1 MRLRAFRTM
10 QRCWSPVI
18 WYRTTAPVICAFAA
32 SSATS
37 RSLCCVSPAITT
49 SPRPCAENSK
59 ARRFRFAVR
68 TRRKA
73 GNSSCSTATTPAT
86 SAGACGRTN
95 PHGPPRPHPHR
106 PSTRWSVCIIT
117 PSPWAAAGWTPWAS
131 LSRKRSGASSIPTP
145 TSVPWCGDTS
155 TRRTMAGAATCACS
169 RLRRPAP
176 SSCPRAIGT
185 RSIRGR
191 PRTGISTCMPMA
203 ASTPRFI
210 GSSRCRC
217 ASHLHARPTSRL
229 GLILLGLLLCIT
241 VRADG
246 ALHSLWE
253 LHGKHNTVYLLGSI
267 HVLRPNDYPLAP
279 VVLDAY
285 THAGSLLME
294 VNLDEINSEQVQAE
308 MLASAIL
315 SDGKTLPDVLGKQR
329 YERAAALAHEIG
341 VELSKFD
348 QFAPWFA
355 AEAISEL
362 QLTQLGFQPENGV
375 EMYFMDRAHSD
386 GKSVDGL
393 ETVHDQI
400 SVFQNMSL
408 DAQAEYLLS
417 SLEQAHDLPKEVD
430 SMVRAWQRGDTRWF
444 ESELQSDLGHDPDLY
459 QSVLLARNR
468 KWVPKIEALLN
479 SDKNYLVIV
488 GTGHLAGRG
497 SVVDLL
503 KKDGIVAT
511 QR

>member
-1 MRLRAFRTM
+1 M
-10 QRCWSPVI
+10 
-18 WYRTTAPVICAFAA
+18 
-32 SSATS
+32 
-37 RSLCCVSPAITT
+37 
-49 SPRPCAENSK
+49 
-59 ARRFRFAVR
+59 
-68 TRRKA
+68 
-73 GNSSCSTATTPAT
+73 
-86 SAGACGRTN
+86 
-95 PHGPPRPHPHR
+95 
-106 PSTRWSVCIIT
+106 
-117 PSPWAAAGWTPWAS
+117 
-131 LSRKRSGASSIPTP
+131 
-145 TSVPWCGDTS
+145 
-155 TRRTMAGAATCACS
+155 
-169 RLRRPAP
+169 
-176 SSCPRAIGT
+176 
-185 RSIRGR
+185 
-191 PRTGISTCMPMA
+191 
-203 ASTPRFI
+203 
-210 GSSRCRC
+210 
-217 ASHLHARPTSRL
+217 HARPTSRL

-444 ESELQSDLGHDPDLY
+444 ESELQSDLGHDSDLY
-459 QSVLLARNR
+459 QSVLVARNR

-479 SDKNYLVIV
+479 GDKNYLVIV
-488 GTGHLAGRG
+488 GTGHLAGQG

>member
-1 MRLRAFRTM
+1 
-10 QRCWSPVI
+10 
-18 WYRTTAPVICAFAA
+18 
-32 SSATS
+32 
-37 RSLCCVSPAITT
+37 
-49 SPRPCAENSK
+49 
-59 ARRFRFAVR
+59 
-68 TRRKA
+68 
-73 GNSSCSTATTPAT
+73 
-86 SAGACGRTN
+86 
-95 PHGPPRPHPHR
+95 
-106 PSTRWSVCIIT
+106 
-117 PSPWAAAGWTPWAS
+117 
-131 LSRKRSGASSIPTP
+131 
-145 TSVPWCGDTS
+145 
-155 TRRTMAGAATCACS
+155 
-169 RLRRPAP
+169 
-176 SSCPRAIGT
+176 
-185 RSIRGR
+185 
-191 PRTGISTCMPMA
+191 
-203 ASTPRFI
+203 
-210 GSSRCRC
+210 
-217 ASHLHARPTSRL
+217 LHARPTSRL
-229 GLILLGLLLCIT
+229 GLILLGLLLCVT

-294 VNLDEINSEQVQAE
+294 VNLDEINSAQVQAE
-308 MLASAIL
+308 MLASATL

-341 VELSKFD
+341 VDLSTFD

-375 EMYFMDRAHSD
+375 EMYFMDRARSD

-444 ESELQSDLGHDPDLY
+444 ESELQSDLGRDSDLY

-488 GTGHLAGRG
+488 GTGHLAGQG